1 MESSVYD
8 TRRLDMDIRKN
19 LVIVAVVAGLSL
31 AGLQQV
37 SARGWGGGNGG
48 DCSCQ
53 GYGPGYQQLDDATK
67 AKVDAFRAD
76 TLELRKQI
84 AMKRAEKRALMS
96 SQTPDAAAVAQ
107 VAGELFDLKTSM
119 AEKASAAGVP
129 MMGRQGRMDRA
140 GGKGQGRGQRPCG
153 NQQS

>member
-1 MESSVYD
+1 VYD
-8 TRRLDMDIRKN
+8 KRRLNMDIRKN
-19 LVIVAVVAGLSL
+19 LIIAAVVAGLSL

-53 GYGPGYQQLDDATK
+53 GAGYQQLDDAAK

-76 TLELRKQI
+76 TLELRKKI
-84 AMKRAEKRALMS
+84 AMKRAENRALMN

-107 VAGELFDLKTSM
+107 VTGELFDLKTAMS
-119 AEKASAAGVP
+119 EKAIAAGVP
-129 MMGRQGRMDRA
+129 AMGGQGRMDRV
-140 GGKGQGRGQRPCG
+140 GGNGKGQGRGQRPCA
-153 NQQS
+153 NQQNWN